1 MTAADPPPRLPPV
14 DPANPSEEARALL
27 DRWIGAMSA
36 KADNNPVLLTL
47 AHHPQLAEMFSPLN
61 IHLLKT
67 TTLPLK
73 LRQIAIMRTAWVCKS
88 NYMWSSH
95 LATSLRN
102 GLSDAMFAPI
112 QHGADDP
119 YFTPFERSIIRATD
133 ELVAT
138 HRIGDKNWRALTA
151 EWNEQQMLDF
161 LFTVGIYVA
170 MAGIM
175 RSTSVQR
182 DAELR
187 ELAER
192 YGAPE

>member
-1 MTAADPPPRLPPV
+1 MTASDPPPRMAPV
-14 DPANPSEEARALL
+14 DPANPTAESKALL
-27 DRWIGAMSA
+27 ERWVGAMSA

-47 AHHPQLAEMFSPLN
+47 AHHPGLAEVFSPLN

-73 LRQIAIMRTAWVCKS
+73 LRQIAIMRTSWICKS
-88 NYMWSSH
+88 AYMWSSH

-102 GLSDAMFAPI
+102 GLSDDMFGPI

-119 YFTPFERSIIRATD
+119 YFSAFERSVVRATED
-133 ELVAT
+133 LVQNHKINDT
-138 HRIGDKNWRALTA
+138 NWQALAA

-161 LFTVGIYVA
+161 LFTVGIYVT
-170 MAGIM
+170 MAGVM
-175 RSTSVQR
+175 RSTGVQR

-187 ELAER
+187 ALAER